1 MRLIARL
8 LAIIALSFG
17 MSAISLA
24 QTATSSGS
32 SVKIVGIT
40 PELPGP
46 LYVGEKQT
54 IVVEVEY
61 VMSQDSG
68 TITLVIQR
76 GESGARPL
84 GSSTEVVFR
93 GKGRIKLEAVIQIPD
108 TKAIEV
114 FTPLSY
120 QDGAGTSIVD
130 YRAYKVARR

>member
-32 SVKIVGIT
+32 SVRIVGIV
-40 PELPGP
+40 PEISGP

-68 TITLVIQR
+68 TITLVIQK
-76 GESGARPL
+76 GESGGRPL
-84 GSSTEVVFR
+84 GSSTEVVLK
-93 GKGRIKLEAVIQIPD
+93 GKGKIKLEAVIQVPD
-108 TKAIEV
+108 TKAIQV